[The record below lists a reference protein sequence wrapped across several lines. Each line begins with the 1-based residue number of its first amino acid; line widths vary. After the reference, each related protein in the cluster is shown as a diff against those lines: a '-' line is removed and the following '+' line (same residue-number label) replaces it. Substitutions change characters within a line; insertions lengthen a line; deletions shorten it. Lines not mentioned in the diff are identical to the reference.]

1 MAAPAGIGDRVEGL
15 HAVSAA
21 LEAGRVIRLS
31 VERNPGEGVSELLE
45 SVVGVPVAEVD
56 DLRQI
61 SVTSAPQG
69 IVAECS
75 PIQPKTL
82 KELVAGKDMPALVVL
97 DHVEDPQNVGA
108 VARSA
113 LAAGSTGLVV
123 AARRAAPLGA
133 TAFKA
138 AAGALETLPIAVINS
153 IADAIQRL
161 EELEV
166 WTVGLD
172 GGAEESL
179 FGCSLLD
186 QPVAIVIGGEGKGLS
201 RLVSERVSKVVAIPM
216 ASRVDSLNAS
226 VAAALA
232 IFEVARVRQIATG

>member
-1 MAAPAGIGDRVEGL
+1 MEPAGIGDRVEGL

-21 LEAGRVIRLS
+21 LKAGRVIRLT
-31 VERNPGEGVSELLE
+31 VGHPPGDAVRELLGA
-45 SVVGVPVAEVD
+45 VVGVPVREVD
-56 DLRQI
+56 DLRKV

-69 IVAECS
+69 ITADCRPLE
-75 PIQPKTL
+75 TRAL
-82 KELVAGKDMPALVVL
+82 KDLAAGNGTPALVVL

-113 LAAGSTGLVV
+113 LAAGSSGLVV

-138 AAGALETLPIAVINS
+138 AAGALEALPVTVVNS
-153 IADAIQRL
+153 IADAVQRL
-161 EELEV
+161 EELGV

-172 GGAEESL
+172 GMAQESL
-179 FGCSLLD
+179 FGCPLFD
-186 QPVAIVIGGEGKGLS
+186 QPVAIIVGGEGRGLA
-201 RLVSERVSKVVAIPM
+201 RLVADRVSKLVAIPM
-216 ASRVDSLNAS
+216 AGGVESLNVS

-232 IFEVARVRQIATG
+232 MFEVARVRRGTT

>member
-1 MAAPAGIGDRVEGL
+1 MEPAGIGDRVEGL

-21 LEAGRVIRLS
+21 LNAGRVSRLT
-31 VERNPGEGVSELLE
+31 VERQPGDAVSELLA
-45 SVVGVPVAEVD
+45 SVAGVPVREVD
-56 DLRQI
+56 DLRKL

-69 IVAECS
+69 IMADCRPLATKS
-75 PIQPKTL
+75 L
-82 KELVAGKDMPALVVL
+82 AELVAESDNPALVVL

-113 LAAGSTGLVV
+113 LAAGGSGIVV

-138 AAGALETLPIAVINS
+138 AAGALEVLPVAVVNS
-153 IADAIQRL
+153 IADAVQRL

-166 WTVGLD
+166 WTIGLD
-172 GGAEESL
+172 GSARESL
-179 FGCSLLD
+179 FGCPLFD
-186 QPVAIVIGGEGKGLS
+186 QPVAIIVGGEGRGLT
-201 RLVSERVSKVVAIPM
+201 RLVSDRVSKLVAIPM
-216 ASRVDSLNAS
+216 ARGVESLNVS

-232 IFEVARVRQIATG
+232 MFEVRRVRQATD

>member
-1 MAAPAGIGDRVEGL
+1 MAAPAGIGDRVEGV
-15 HAVSAA
+15 HAVAAA
-21 LEAGRVIRLS
+21 LAAGRVIRLT
-31 VERNPGEGVSELLE
+31 VERQPSDSVKELLE
-45 SVVGVPVAEVD
+45 SVAGVPVEEVD
-56 DLRQI
+56 DLHPL

-69 IVAECS
+69 IIAACR
-75 PIQPKTL
+75 PLKPKTL
-82 KELVAGKDMPALVVL
+82 KDLVAGSETPALIVL

-172 GGAEESL
+172 GTAEESL

-186 QPVAIVIGGEGKGLS
+186 QPVAIVVGSEGAGLS
-201 RLVSERVSKVVAIPM
+201 RLVKERVSKLLSIPM
-216 ASRVDSLNAS
+216 ASRVESLNAS
-226 VAAALA
+226 VAAAMA
-232 IFEVARVRQIATG
+232 MFEVARVRKTVGT